1 MKEHERREDF
11 HDRLRSEWRTEDERA
26 ERLRRQS
33 ETNRQKQSVRQQQAE
48 NARDARLSAKQER
61 KEKYRASIL
70 P

>member
-1 MKEHERREDF
+1 MKEHERREEF

-33 ETNRQKQSVRQQQAE
+33 EANRENQNIRQRQADT
-48 NARDARLSAKQER
+48 ARDARLSVKRER
-61 KEKYRASIL
+61 GEKYRASIL